1 MELTFDQV
9 GELLDEMAEQFPP
22 VFFEELNGG
31 ILLEEEAKEDPLF
44 PPGEMYFMG
53 EYIQDGFLGRSI
65 NLYYGS
71 FLASARNE
79 DWDEETWKQE
89 LYTTLAH
96 ELTHHIEGLANA
108 HGLDD
113 KDEEDLVR
121 YLQEFYPQDYPYPL
135 FFRHNPALHLV
146 EHQIRLQNGIK
157 MLKKF
162 YV

>member
-22 VFFEELNGG
+22 VFFEALNGG

-79 DWDEETWKQE
+79 NWDEETWKQE

-113 KDEEDLVR
+113 KDEEDLLR
-121 YLQEFYPQDYPYPL
+121 YLQEFYPQD
-135 FFRHNPALHLV
+135 
-146 EHQIRLQNGIK
+146 
-157 MLKKF
+157 
-162 YV
+162 

>member
-44 PPGEMYFMG
+44 PPGEMYIMG
-53 EYIQDGFLGRSI
+53 EYIQGGYLGRSI

-96 ELTHHIEGLANA
+96 ELTHHMEGLANA

-113 KDEEDLVR
+113 KDEEDLLR
-121 YLQEFYPQDYPYPL
+121 YLQEFYPQ
-135 FFRHNPALHLV
+135 
-146 EHQIRLQNGIK
+146 E
-157 MLKKF
+157 
-162 YV
+162 

>member
-1 MELTFDQV
+1 MEYTFYQV
-9 GELLDEMAEQFPP
+9 ADMLDEMAERFPP

-44 PPGEMYFMG
+44 PPGEMFFMG

-71 FLASARNE
+71 FLASAQNE
-79 DWDEETWKQE
+79 DWDEKTWQEE

-96 ELTHHIEGLANA
+96 ELTHHVESLANA

-113 KDEEDLVR
+113 KDEEDMLR
-121 YLQEFYPQDYPYPL
+121 YLEEYGM
-135 FFRHNPALHLV
+135 R
-146 EHQIRLQNGIK
+146 E
-157 MLKKF
+157 
-162 YV
+162 

>member
-79 DWDEETWKQE
+79 NWDEETWNEREQRMLE
-89 LYTTLAH
+89 NDDMAAAI
-96 ELTHHIEGLANA
+96 ERRMPHIEKRSSPNQ
-108 HGLDD
+108 H
-113 KDEEDLVR
+113 
-121 YLQEFYPQDYPYPL
+121 QDA
-135 FFRHNPALHLV
+135 FGR
-146 EHQIRLQNGIK
+146 
-157 MLKKF
+157 
-162 YV
+162 

>member
-31 ILLEEEAKEDPLF
+31 ILLEDEANEDPLF

-53 EYIQDGFLGRSI
+53 EYIQDGYLGRSI

-79 DWDEETWKQE
+79 NWDEETWKQE

-113 KDEEDLVR
+113 KDEEDLLR
-121 YLQEFYPQDYPYPL
+121 YLQE
-135 FFRHNPALHLV
+135 
-146 EHQIRLQNGIK
+146 
-157 MLKKF
+157 
-162 YV
+162 

>member
-53 EYIQDGFLGRSI
+53 EYIQDGYLGRSI

-79 DWDEETWKQE
+79 NWDEETWKQE

-96 ELTHHIEGLANA
+96 ELTHHIEGHANA

-113 KDEEDLVR
+113 KDEEDLLR
-121 YLQEFYPQDYPYPL
+121 YLQEFYPQD
-135 FFRHNPALHLV
+135 
-146 EHQIRLQNGIK
+146 
-157 MLKKF
+157 
-162 YV
+162 

>member
-53 EYIQDGFLGRSI
+53 EFNQDGYLGRSI

-79 DWDEETWKQE
+79 NWDEETWKQE

-113 KDEEDLVR
+113 KDEEDLLR
-121 YLQEFYPQDYPYPL
+121 YLQEFYPQD
-135 FFRHNPALHLV
+135 
-146 EHQIRLQNGIK
+146 
-157 MLKKF
+157 
-162 YV
+162 

>member
-22 VFFEELNGG
+22 GFFEELTGG

-53 EYIQDGFLGRSI
+53 EYIQDGYLGRSI

-79 DWDEETWKQE
+79 NWDEETWKQE

-113 KDEEDLVR
+113 KDEEDLLR
-121 YLQEFYPQDYPYPL
+121 YLQEFYPQD
-135 FFRHNPALHLV
+135 
-146 EHQIRLQNGIK
+146 
-157 MLKKF
+157 
-162 YV
+162 

>member
-44 PPGEMYFMG
+44 PPGEMNFMG
-53 EYIQDGFLGRSI
+53 EYIQDGYLGRSI

-79 DWDEETWKQE
+79 NWDEETWKQE

-113 KDEEDLVR
+113 KDEEDLLR
-121 YLQEFYPQDYPYPL
+121 YLQEFYPQD
-135 FFRHNPALHLV
+135 
-146 EHQIRLQNGIK
+146 
-157 MLKKF
+157 
-162 YV
+162 